1 VAEVASGFV
10 TLIPSFK
17 GGKAAIAKEI
27 DGASSDAGRRAGSKA
42 GKGFGG
48 SFVGG
53 IGKMGAALGAAFAAP
68 MVIGGLNSLANKA
81 SDLNET
87 VNKSQVIFG
96 KQAGA
101 IDKWASSA
109 ATNLGLSKSAALA
122 AASGFGDMFSQIG
135 FGGKAAA
142 DMSKKVVQMS
152 ADLGSFS
159 NLDTADVSDRIAAAF
174 RGEYDSLQ
182 AVIPNINAA
191 RVESEAM
198 AKTGKKSAKALTA
211 QEKAAAVLA
220 IVQKDGSRAMGDFAR
235 TSSGAANKS
244 KIQAARFEDLKT
256 KAGGVLL
263 PIKSLALDGFGALIT
278 AGEKLGPVF
287 SKIGTFLAPA
297 VDTVKLFIGTL
308 TGKGAD
314 VEVPWMNQTIDF
326 ASRVQ
331 SLFAVAVAYVKTNV
345 LPALMGISTAV
356 RGFVAVALPIV
367 QAFVAGMMARI
378 QPMLPT
384 IRAIFAAIGQII
396 TGVMGLVQAVI
407 SRVTA
412 IIGGIWS
419 RWGTNIMNFVAKV
432 FGAVLTI
439 IGGALK
445 VIQGVIK
452 VVTSIIK
459 GDWSGAWAGIKQIV
473 AGAWQAI
480 KGIVSGALT
489 ILSGVIRGGGTLLKG
504 AMSWVGNKIMEG
516 LAGLGS
522 KMLSAGSQL
531 IQHIIDGIMGKIQA
545 VKDAAGRVAKAI
557 KDFFPGSPVKTGP
570 LTSWNN
576 GGAGKR
582 LGGMLADGLSASQRQ
597 VAAASAGL
605 AGSVAMPVAGGIGAA
620 GSGGRLGL
628 DDTTLYRLAAIL
640 QGAPLQATISAGS
653 VDAAMAR
660 AL

>member
-1 VAEVASGFV
+1 MAEVASGFV

-17 GGKAAIAKEI
+17 GGGRAIQKEL
-27 DGASSDAGRRAGSKA
+27 DGAAGPAGVSAGKKAGR
-42 GKGFGG
+42 GFSGG
-48 SFVGG
+48 LIGG
-53 IGKMGAALGAAFAAP
+53 IGKAGLALGAAFAAP
-68 MVIGGLNSLANKA
+68 AVIGGLNSLADKA

-122 AASGFGDMFSQIG
+122 AAAGFGDMFSQIG
-135 FGGKAAA
+135 FSGKAAA
-142 DMSKKVVQMS
+142 AMSKDVVQVS

-198 AKTGKKSAKALTA
+198 AMTGKKTAKELTA

-220 IVQKDGSRAMGDFAR
+220 IVHKDGARAMGDFAK
-235 TSSGAANKS
+235 TSDGAANKA

-278 AGEKLGPVF
+278 GAEKLGPFITKVVDGFKSLF
-287 SKIGTFLAPA
+287 SSGGQGTSALAPLVA
-297 VDTVKLFIGTL
+297 FFNGPVK
-308 TGKGAD
+308 AA
-314 VEVPWMNQTIDF
+314 F
-326 ASRVQ
+326 AGIVQ
-331 SLFAVAVAYVKTNV
+331 SVQRFAT
-345 LPALMGISTAV
+345 
-356 RGFVAVALPIV
+356 VALPIV
-367 QAFVAGMMARI
+367 QQFVAGMRARI
-378 QPMLPT
+378 EPMLPT
-384 IRAIFAAIGQII
+384 IRTIFTTIGTII
-396 TGVMGLVQAVI
+396 TGAMGLVQAVI

-419 RWGTNIMNFVAKV
+419 RWGTNIMDFVAKV

-445 VIQGVIK
+445 VIGGIIK
-452 VVTSIIK
+452 LFTAIFK
-459 GDWSGAWAGIKQIV
+459 GDWSGAWAAIKQIV
-473 AGAWQAI
+473 SGAWQVI

-489 ILSGVIRGGGTLLKG
+489 IIGGVIRGAATLLKG
-504 AMSWVGNKIMEG
+504 AMSAVWGKITEAVGAGITAVKRKAGEVVSAVSGALGNLGGTLYAKGSALVQG
-516 LAGLGS
+516 L
-522 KMLSAGSQL
+522 
-531 IQHIIDGIMGKIQA
+531 IDGIASKIQA
-545 VKDAAGRVAKAI
+545 VKDKVGQVAQAI

-582 LGGMLADGLSASQRQ
+582 LGTMLADGLSASQRT
-597 VAAASAGL
+597 VAAASRGM
-605 AGSVAMPVAGGIGAA
+605 AGSVAVPGATLGASGVVGG
-620 GSGGRLGL
+620 GL
-628 DDTTLYRLAAIL
+628 SQSDITRLAAAMSQVQL
-640 QGAPLQATISAGS
+640 RATVSAGS
-653 VDAAMAR
+653 FDSAMAVG
-660 AL
+660 L